1 VVTGVAWS
9 PDSRKLA
16 VAAGAGEPAVH
27 IIDVSQPG
35 RSRLLH
41 SDANFLWDV
50 DWSPDGRRVAAVGG
64 AGITTVWEVESGAVV
79 SRHAG
84 GGVGMQVKWSPDSRS
99 VLVIARSDWNDS
111 KHPEK
116 SGHGVRCRGSSG
128 PAGTGRER

>member
-1 VVTGVAWS
+1 VQTIEVPTGAVRGFNAGHDGAVTSVAWGPGGKRLASAGVDGTVRLWNPELSRFPCHERRFRGVVTGVAWS

-50 DWSPDGRRVAAVGG
+50 D
-64 AGITTVWEVESGAVV
+64 
-79 SRHAG
+79 
-84 GGVGMQVKWSPDSRS
+84 
-99 VLVIARSDWNDS
+99 
-111 KHPEK
+111 
-116 SGHGVRCRGSSG
+116 
-128 PAGTGRER
+128 